1 MGKEVSVKGEAIRK
15 FADSLVDL
23 ADAKLSPIE
32 KSINGINVGFPAFGV
47 IGIPLLAGHLTIRSE
62 ASSNVGDAKTVIGKW
77 REGLNETAQTWDEAE
92 QKSAANQ

>member
-23 ADAKLSPIE
+23 ADVKLSPIE
-32 KSINGINVGFPAFGV
+32 KSINAINIGFPAFGV
-47 IGIPLLAGHLTIRSE
+47 IGLPLLAGHLTVRNE
-62 ASSNVGDAKTVIGKW
+62 AASNVGDAKTVISKW
-77 REGLNETAQTWDEAE
+77 REGLNETARTWDDAE